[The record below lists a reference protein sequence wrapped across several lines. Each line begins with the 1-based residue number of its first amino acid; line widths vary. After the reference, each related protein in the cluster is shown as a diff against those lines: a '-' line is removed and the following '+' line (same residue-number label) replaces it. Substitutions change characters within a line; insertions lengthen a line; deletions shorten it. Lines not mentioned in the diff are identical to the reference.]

1 MITKKENRSKSIMQF
16 VDMDM
21 LVPQNHLVRKIDK
34 TIDFE
39 FIREKVKHLYSEE
52 TGRPSIDPV
61 VLFKMLFIQY
71 IFGIKSMRQTVKE
84 IEVNI
89 AYRWFL
95 GLDFTEPVPHYSTFS
110 KNYERRFANSD
121 IFEEI
126 FTEILNKV
134 NDRGLLNKE
143 SLFIDSTHTKAYAN
157 KKKVEQKVVDA
168 SYNKYVETLHNEI
181 NEVRK
186 SEGKKPIDFNEE
198 KKEFVSK
205 VDPECGMFHKGEK
218 ERQLAYSTQVACD
231 ENGWVTHAKVFPGN
245 MNDNNSGT
253 EFIEE
258 IAKDKEVKNTVMD
271 AGYTSPVLL
280 NEIIEAG
287 LTPVVPY
294 TRPKGAKQKNKS
306 DIETSFPSTS
316 YKFDKKN
323 NCYVCPIGVILTYRG
338 MNSQGNLVFKSKT
351 KDCKT
356 CPFKHR
362 CTNQKYKEIQRHLL
376 EHASDY
382 AREIRLSELGKK
394 LYPKRKMTIERC
406 FAQTKFNNNLGF
418 TFLRGRKKNQDRVL
432 IIFAC
437 HNLIKLARILHN
449 STSNIIDY
457 LRFFFRKVFFYIH
470 LDYKYKKAPI
480 KSTFCHHSEKCKTL
494 FIFL

>member
-1 MITKKENRSKSIMQF
+1 MITKKENKSKSVMQF

-21 LVPQNHLVRKIDK
+21 LVPKDHLVRKIDS

-39 FIREKVKHLYSEE
+39 FIRDKVKHLYSEE

-61 VLFKMLFIQY
+61 VLFKMVFIQY
-71 IFGIKSMRQTVKE
+71 MFGIKSMRQTVKE

-95 GLDFTEPVPHYSTFS
+95 GLDFTESVPHFSTFS
-110 KNYERRFANSD
+110 KNYERRFSD
-121 IFEEI
+121 SNIFEEI
-126 FTEILNKV
+126 FMEILNMV
-134 NDRGLLNKE
+134 NNKGLLNKE
-143 SLFIDSTHTKAYAN
+143 TLFIDSTHTKAYAN
-157 KKKVEQKVVDA
+157 KKKVDNKDVVV
-168 SYNKYVETLHNEI
+168 SYNKYVETLHKEI

-186 SEGKKPIDFNEE
+186 SEGKKLINFTEE
-198 KKEFVSK
+198 KKELVSK

-231 ENGWVTHAKVFPGN
+231 ENGWITHAKVFPGN
-245 MNDNNSGT
+245 MNDNNSGA
-253 EFIEE
+253 EFIED

-287 LTPVVPY
+287 LTPIVPY
-294 TRPKGAKQKNKS
+294 TRPKGAKKKNKN
-306 DIETSFPSTS
+306 DVEPPFPSTS
-316 YKFDKKN
+316 YKFNKEN
-323 NCYVCPIGVILTYRG
+323 NCYVCPMGVILSYRG
-338 MNSQGNLVFKSKT
+338 MNSEGKLVFKTRT
-351 KDCKT
+351 KDCKN
-356 CPFKHR
+356 CPVKHK
-362 CTNQKYKEIQRHLL
+362 CTNQNYKEIQRHLL

-382 AREIRLSELGKK
+382 AREIRLSPLGKE

-437 HNLIKLARILHN
+437 HNLIKLAGILHKRD
-449 STSNIIDY
+449 SNIIKY
-457 LRFFFRKVFFYIH
+457 LRFFFGKVFFYP
-470 LDYKYKKAPI
+470 LLSYK
-480 KSTFCHHSEKCKTL
+480 
-494 FIFL
+494 